1 MNSKPNNTAE
11 LIKQLKETD
20 KTIKVSDV
28 VGIIAG
34 VFAKSKSDFDGKRT
48 MTGDELSLRL
58 FSMLSAI
65 MLGITII
72 GMTKEEATE
81 LAMRIVEGDLQKM
94 IEPEPGGEA

>member
-20 KTIKVSDV
+20 RTIKVSDV
-28 VGIIAG
+28 VGIVSR
-34 VFAKSKSDFDGKRT
+34 VFAQSKSDLRA

-65 MLGITII
+65 MLGITAI

-94 IEPEPGGEA
+94 IESEPGGEA

>member
-28 VGIIAG
+28 VGIISG
-34 VFAKSKSDFDGKRT
+34 VFVQSKSDLRT
-48 MTGDELSLRL
+48 MTGAELSLRL

-94 IEPEPGGEA
+94 IESEPGGEA